1 MHVLWTPSWYPTAQ
15 NPLNGSFFA
24 EQKQMLENHGMTVGV
39 LTLNAVSAWQKSDD
53 IRVTNRHDDV
63 FRRSVPTIPLGLL
76 PGDRALIRAQA
87 KLLGEEYATAYGI
100 PDIIHAHSVFPGILV
115 AEALSDMWR
124 VPFGVTEHRPSSLD
138 RRTFSPRYR
147 AIRRAVSKSSFN
159 ATVST
164 QMAEE
169 LTDYYGVLPFEA
181 IPLPCSQEFFD
192 APLHQFSDDSFTFVH
207 VSSMDANKRTRET
220 IAAFAQVLSTHP
232 QARLLLV
239 GGSER
244 LIAEHQA
251 FATEQNI
258 PDSAIEFTG
267 SVPRTQIVSQMGRGD
282 CLVLVSEFEAGG
294 TVFSEAMALSLPLIA
309 SATAAGK
316 FAVTTDTGFL
326 VPIDDH
332 AALVSAMRKMIDQT
346 PQGRFNPHVI
356 REHALNRSS
365 EHAFVAA
372 HKRMYEGALRKA

>member
-39 LTLNAVSAWQKSDD
+39 LTLNAVSAWQKNND
-53 IRVTNRHDDV
+53 IRVTDRHDNV

-76 PGDRALIRAQA
+76 PGDRTLIRAQA
-87 KLLGEEYATAYGI
+87 EIVGQEYAQAFGI
-100 PDIIHAHSVFPGILV
+100 PDVIHAHSVFPGILA
-115 AEALSDMWR
+115 AEALSDMWG

-138 RRTFSPRYR
+138 RRKFSPRYR

-164 QMAEE
+164 QMAEQ
-169 LTDYYGVLPFEA
+169 LSDYYGALPFEA
-181 IPLPCSQEFFD
+181 IPLPCGQEFFD

-207 VSSMDANKRTRET
+207 VSSMDANKRPRET
-220 IAAFAQVLSTHP
+220 IAAFAEVLSTHP
-232 QARLLLV
+232 QARLLLI
-239 GGSER
+239 GGSQQ

-251 FATEQNI
+251 FAVEQNI
-258 PDSAIEFTG
+258 PTSAIEFTG
-267 SVPRTQIVSQMGRGD
+267 PVPRAQIVSQMSRGD

-309 SATAAGK
+309 SATSAGK
-316 FAVTTDTGFL
+316 FAVTPDTGFL

-332 AALVSAMRKMIDQT
+332 SALLSAMRSMIDQT
-346 PQGRFNPHVI
+346 RQGRFDPRLI
-356 REHALNRSS
+356 REHAYKRSS
-365 EHAFVAA
+365 EQSFVAA
-372 HKRMYEGALRKA
+372 HQRMYGKALNRS